1 MLFESSRILEYSEK
15 ILGQRSF
22 CRLLIY
28 EISISSANWN
38 VETSRASLIFLMIFM
53 PSQWALLMST

>member
-1 MLFESSRILEYSEK
+1 MLFESSGVLEYSGK

-38 VETSRASLIFLMIFM
+38 LETSWASLIFLTILM
-53 PSQWALLMST
+53 P